1 MREVVSPAQRRCFQQ
16 RGQYEQSPV
25 PLGNEEAQLGAEA
38 DQALKAVARMLV
50 WVLEAV
56 ESHGKL
62 LGGRVRPACFA
73 PDILGLHVDTGVE
86 SAPEAGVQARKGS
99 SLTWWYQQEGWR
111 GLENRELGR
120 ESWLRSNNG
129 HWGGSWRERG
139 TSRAASGAGV
149 TPSSA
154 LEDAA
159 GGTGVE
165 VSIRGLGPLS
175 RPLKRDRQRWL
186 DPGVWQGCLGEERP
200 RLLLQGQRPPPRL
213 PPGSTL
219 GILLCLPAPPSGPL
233 PCFPL
238 SSPS

>member
-1 MREVVSPAQRRCFQQ
+1 MVSPAQRRCFQQ

-149 TPSSA
+149 TP
-154 LEDAA
+154 
-159 GGTGVE
+159 
-165 VSIRGLGPLS
+165 
-175 RPLKRDRQRWL
+175 
-186 DPGVWQGCLGEERP
+186 
-200 RLLLQGQRPPPRL
+200 
-213 PPGSTL
+213 
-219 GILLCLPAPPSGPL
+219 PAR
-233 PCFPL
+233 
-238 SSPS
+238 